1 MKKIFLTTAVMFAA
15 LSMSAQL
22 ATVTSVDRVNTESAI
37 EKPVIS
43 ADGSF
48 VVGYA
53 PQAAAIVKID
63 AVSGATSTVMEGK
76 NLYGLRLTG
85 DNQSVVFTRANYDK
99 KHMRKNSLEAVSLTG
114 GKSQVL
120 VKPTRK
126 LNAGVSISGST
137 VAAVEN
143 GRVKVRTLGATAST
157 PTPVASISYGHLQVT
172 VDGETKTIDPQGRGS
187 YLWPSVSPDG
197 TKVVYWLVGKGCFVA
212 NLDGSDA
219 KAMGNL
225 RAATWA
231 GNDMVVG
238 MDMRSTTQEADNS
251 AIVAK
256 RISDGVRQQLTSDD
270 VVALFPSASAD
281 GSRIAFTTPEGAVY
295 IISLTK

>member
-63 AVSGATSTVMEGK
+63 AVNGATSTVMEGK

-137 VAAVEN
+137 VTAVEN
-143 GRVKVRTLGATAST
+143 GRVKVRTLGATASA

-197 TKVVYWLVGKGCFVA
+197 TKVVYWLVGKGCFVV

-251 AIVAK
+251 SIVAK